1 MDRWGASNAAYLFN
15 GASSYIEMMQPL
27 SSTAGDFGVSF
38 WVLSS
43 STAPMTAFSST
54 SGGVAGSALDIVFNQ
69 DSAVQVD
76 INGAPLAGLSSG
88 AVGDL
93 TDGNWHYILLQ
104 RDGSTMQLYVD
115 GALASSVDSEAIF
128 FGSASLAKIGT
139 GSATSAAVTNY
150 WNGAL
155 DDLQIFES
163 PLTAAQVVAAGTL
176 QFLPHDGVGPLTF
189 QGKMWLLGGW
199 NPITQPDTCSEV
211 WSSPDGINWT
221 FVTVAPWER
230 RHDAGYAVYNNRMWI
245 VGGDKNTG
253 HYQNDVW
260 SSADG
265 LNWELVTDD
274 VPWANRATQ
283 YVLTFNDRLWLMGG
297 QQIFEPQ
304 GQAVVAYNDVYS
316 SVDGVNW
323 ELVTPHAGWSP
334 RGIIMNNVV
343 FQNRMWVIGGGTY
356 DVRTFNNDVWS
367 SPDGVAWTQVLAN
380 APWTPRQFH
389 NTTVF
394 DNKIWV
400 FAGGDAA
407 SQGGL
412 NDVWFSPDGLSWVQ
426 LLNTPWIAR
435 HAASAFTNN
444 NYLWFTCGSDAQAYN
459 DVWKLGYGS

>member
-1 MDRWGASNAAYLFN
+1 
-15 GASSYIEMMQPL
+15 
-27 SSTAGDFGVSF
+27 
-38 WVLSS
+38 
-43 STAPMTAFSST
+43 
-54 SGGVAGSALDIVFNQ
+54 
-69 DSAVQVD
+69 
-76 INGAPLAGLSSG
+76 
-88 AVGDL
+88 
-93 TDGNWHYILLQ
+93 
-104 RDGSTMQLYVD
+104 
-115 GALASSVDSEAIF
+115 
-128 FGSASLAKIGT
+128 
-139 GSATSAAVTNY
+139 
-150 WNGAL
+150 
-155 DDLQIFES
+155 
-163 PLTAAQVVAAGTL
+163 
-176 QFLPHDGVGPLTF
+176 
-189 QGKMWLLGGW
+189 
-199 NPITQPDTCSEV
+199 
-211 WSSPDGINWT
+211 
-221 FVTVAPWER
+221 
-230 RHDAGYAVYNNRMWI
+230 
-245 VGGDKNTG
+245 
-253 HYQNDVW
+253 
-260 SSADG
+260 
-265 LNWELVTDD
+265 
-274 VPWANRATQ
+274 
-283 YVLTFNDRLWLMGG
+283 MGG